1 MTKMRVVNS
10 KDKKKLQRQYNTNKF
25 NKLNEIPV
33 PTLPEYNNSDSTP
46 LKSNLP
52 LSYNYKFEINQ
63 SLNDQAQFGTFPA
76 PKTKRAKKYNR
87 RNKKKNHKSKVS
99 YITYGNGTVVE
110 VPRKIKKNPKDLI
123 NLIGEPTSIKNIR
136 WRTYRKE
143 GKREHPFYPKP
154 IVEEYNFVRTS

>member
-1 MTKMRVVNS
+1 MTKIRVVS
-10 KDKKKLQRQYNTNKF
+10 QKDKKKLQRQFNTDKY

-33 PTLPEYNNSDSTP
+33 PILPEYNNSDATP

-63 SLNDQAQFGTFPA
+63 SVNDQAQFGSYVQ
-76 PKTKRAKKYNR
+76 PKVKRVKKYNR
-87 RNKKKNHKSKVS
+87 KNKRKNKKSIIS
-99 YITYGNGTVVE
+99 YITYGNGTVIE
-110 VPRKIKKNPKDLI
+110 VPKKVRKNAKELN

-143 GKREHPFYPKP
+143 GRREHPLYPKP
-154 IVEEYNFVRTS
+154 IVEEYNFIKTS

>member
-1 MTKMRVVNS
+1 MRSVNN
-10 KDKKKLQRQYNTNKF
+10 KDRKKLQHKYNTNKF

-33 PTLPEYNNSDSTP
+33 PTLPEYNSSDSFP
-46 LKSNLP
+46 LKSNVP
-52 LSYNYKFEINQ
+52 LTYAYKFEINQ

-76 PKTKRAKKYNR
+76 PKTKRVKKNDNR
-87 RNKKKNHKSKVS
+87 RNKKKHSKGKKNF
-99 YITYGNGTVVE
+99 ITYGNGTVVE
-110 VPRKIKKNPKDLI
+110 MPRKIKKNPQAL
-123 NLIGEPTSIKNIR
+123 NNMIGEPTSIKNIR